1 MGKVAGLRCRDETG
15 KVILSITDRICRYLG
30 EASTG
35 FKDGYVIND
44 VFLED
49 VNAWVLP
56 KNISLQYD
64 SLGNKTLE
72 YPWFYVSG
80 NKLVWEFQNSNSGVK
95 EAIDFYYG
103 VY

>member
-30 EASTG
+30 EGSTG
-35 FKDGYVIND
+35 FNNGYITND
-44 VFLED
+44 VFLENI
-49 VNAWVLP
+49 NAWVLP
-56 KNISLQYD
+56 KNVYLQYD
-64 SLGNKTLE
+64 SVGKKTLD
-72 YPWFYVSG
+72 YPWFYISG
-80 NKLVWEFQNSNSGVK
+80 NKLVWEFRNKETSIK